1 MRPSMVRPLMFSF
14 QLYLPYYENKFF
26 WPLGAADLLCLVFDD
41 GVNFHLFLTYSVSF
55 CDTLLGS

>member
-1 MRPSMVRPLMFSF
+1 MVRPLMFSF